1 MGVSERSDSGGP
13 PRSQP
18 LILLIEDEVKLAE
31 LIVDYLRDNGYATG
45 LETRGDRAVEHI
57 RRVQPDLVILDL
69 MLPGEDGLMICKRV
83 RPEYA
88 GPILMLT
95 ARGEDGDEVLGLE
108 LGADDYLAKPAAP
121 RVLLARVRAL
131 LRRGRRS
138 EARPVQSL
146 QVADLA
152 IDRATRTAILA
163 GAPLPLTSGEF
174 DLLWLFALHAGQEL
188 RRAFLYEK
196 LHSADFDDIDRSVD
210 LRVSRLRQ
218 KLARHCGEEVIKTVR
233 GVGYQYIRS

>member
-1 MGVSERSDSGGP
+1 MANSGGP

-18 LILLIEDEVKLAE
+18 LILLIEDDVKLSE
-31 LIVDYLRDNGYATG
+31 LIVDYLRDSGYAAE
-45 LETRGDRAVEHI
+45 LQVRGERAVEHI
-57 RRVQPDLVILDL
+57 QRVQPDLVILDL
-69 MLPGEDGLMICKRV
+69 MLPGEDGLSICRRV
-83 RPEYA
+83 RPDYS

-95 ARGEDGDEVLGLE
+95 ARGEDDDEVRGLE

-131 LRRGRRS
+131 LRRGRRPAAPPAS
-138 EARPVQSL
+138 SL

-152 IDRATRTAILA
+152 IDRTTRTAVLA

-174 DLLWLFALHAGQEL
+174 DLLWLFALHAGKEL
-188 RRAFLYEK
+188 RRAFLYEQ
-196 LHSADFDDIDRSVD
+196 LHSTDFDDIDRSVD

-218 KLARHCGEEVIKTVR
+218 KLAKHCGEEVIKTVR
-233 GVGYQYIRS
+233 GVGYLYIRS